1 MALRGLSPAD
11 LNPLDAASAP
21 ITPDPAVASRGW
33 AVRGNTPRED
43 MIRRYVSAGFTL
55 EEATRLVDRETAR
68 SGDRPRGLFE
78 QDNTPWGNAA
88 LADRVSGLRQTEAR
102 QEQFERDYND
112 ATGMPVRPQVAVSA
126 PQVDDDMVPL
136 TPDQLRALGQNPYTE
151 PGVNM
156 PDGTLAA
163 RPRAIENERAARVY
177 NERIPVTGDM
187 QGQVPQDAAFAP
199 SMRDR
204 AMAARGFYPVY
215 RPDGSVG
222 YSVGTGTEMRN
233 SQDIADGRGIPGG
246 LGRSGPRADLE
257 PGFDL
262 VPVRG
267 PNGTVYVYRQNEES
281 RAKQAAYM
289 QERQVARMADATGLD
304 ESALAAMSPEERR
317 MAVRSSKR
325 SDAQDRMNAWKS
337 QMMLAGRNPAK
348 NMVNAFNAMGD
359 SDLTDQ
365 QRSSLRYM
373 LPGGQLA
380 AAVDAKQLDEAAALA
395 QRAVTG
401 ALAGGGH
408 TSLAQAQMEQ
418 ASRDRAVKRADEL
431 IARYPRGYDGMY
443 DAADVEAVRTAVNKQ
458 HPGLGD
464 AAVAHLPVRPARP
477 PAPGVGGGPTGGAA
491 PLPTAPPPRGDL

>member
-1 MALRGLSPAD
+1 MAIRGLSPAD
-11 LNPLDAASAP
+11 LDNVESASAP
-21 ITPDPAVASRGW
+21 IMPDPRVRAKRWGQPQIDAHVRDTMGASINNDEAQAVLMAQLMEQGIPRDEAMVIAARDMARAHTDSYRG
-33 AVRGNTPRED
+33 RPTPP
-43 MIRRYVSAGFTL
+43 S
-55 EEATRLVDRETAR
+55 
-68 SGDRPRGLFE
+68 
-78 QDNTPWGNAA
+78 
-88 LADRVSGLRQTEAR
+88 
-102 QEQFERDYND
+102 QFERDYNE
-112 ATGMPVRPQVAVSA
+112 ATGMPARPQVAAPA
-126 PQVDDDMVPL
+126 PQVDADMVPL
-136 TPDQLRALGQNPYTE
+136 TPDELRARGQNPFTE

-156 PDGTLAA
+156 PDGTSMVRPQAIATEQDA
-163 RPRAIENERAARVY
+163 RDY
-177 NERIPVTGDM
+177 NTRIPVTHENAM
-187 QGQVPQDAAFAP
+187 QAGADAAFLP
-199 SMRDR
+199 SPRDR
-204 AMAARGFYPVY
+204 DMMARGFFPVY
-215 RPDGSVG
+215 APDGSVS
-222 YSVGTGTEMRN
+222 YSVGTGPSEMLP
-233 SQDIADGRGIPGG
+233 SADGRGIPGAP
-246 LGRSGPRADLE
+246 GRLGPRADLQE
-257 PGFDL
+257 TDPSRPGFVL
-262 VPVRG
+262 EKVRG
-267 PNGTVYVYRQNEES
+267 PTGTNYIYKQNDAA

-289 QERQVARMADATGLD
+289 QERQIARMADATGMD
-304 ESALAAMSPEERR
+304 ETALAAMSPEERR

-401 ALAGGGH
+401 ALAGGGQ

-418 ASRDRAVKRADEL
+418 AARDRAVKRADEL
-431 IARYPRGYDGMY
+431 IARYPRGWDGMY